1 MKERMNSNSGP
12 WAVICN
18 ICVYPAGWQATFLD
32 PGSGGL
38 DSGQFAVLGSDRRL
52 KSCSGSMKVPPESEL
67 VLKRVPV

>member
-1 MKERMNSNSGP
+1 MKDRMNSHFGP

-52 KSCSGSMKVPPESEL
+52 
-67 VLKRVPV
+67 